1 VNINNLDH
9 NISHAQTISAII
21 TSTTPIPTTSTQKV
35 STTTKSIAIKLPT
48 TLPTSKP
55 KYYITTT
62 PRAIMMTTRNENRPK
77 QPPFDPMNPLDGLRP
92 GIFAGII
99 LYKYFDK
106 GVKKIHFI

>member
-1 VNINNLDH
+1 
-9 NISHAQTISAII
+9 
-21 TSTTPIPTTSTQKV
+21 
-35 STTTKSIAIKLPT
+35 
-48 TLPTSKP
+48 
-55 KYYITTT
+55 
-62 PRAIMMTTRNENRPK
+62 MMTTRNENRPK